1 MEIQSLLNTIS
12 TKPIK
17 VKEIVAGIENL
28 KTKNEDLALFLQ
40 NNTDLPVSEFDITS
54 ELMQLSIKL
63 IDKRVSL
70 NVVKN
75 VYDQYSIIY
84 VLNML
89 AIQNKSQ
96 RAKAEKIYLDVISN
110 TSKFDVYMKVVKN
123 LKKFSS
129 DGITLELFWLLP
141 LFSNVSVL
149 TTIDYGKFI
158 GEMKGINVSVPEYGL
173 GYSYYVSSSVS
184 AFDKDAY
191 KQFLVDGFKESQ
203 KVA

>member
-84 VLNML
+84 VINML

-129 DGITLELFWLLP
+129 DGITLEIFWLLP
-141 LFSNVSVL
+141 LFSNASVL
-149 TTIDYGKFI
+149 TSIDYGKFI
-158 GEMKGINVSVPEYGL
+158 GEMKGINISVPEYGL
-173 GYSYYVSSSVS
+173 GYSYYVSSSIS
-184 AFDKDAY
+184 TFDKDAY